1 MYYMR
6 PFTVLSGC
14 LRHFHL
20 FVCLFWRKRLY
31 CAAPSYG
38 RCGSQEETSFLCI
51 IHWLGSSVP
60 VHNCTH
66 SEDEGDVSG
75 CDGDFLLGGTPLTT
89 VNGVSQFQPE
99 WICWEP
105 CVEWVRQPPD
115 DAITDMSYFPF
126 YRYAMTFEEF
136 VPAFSSGL
144 PVTGVEWQYWLV
156 FVLMNRSIALWDWC
170 LSANWDMQ
178 MINPD
183 HSVTWRVLL
192 HLVSVVWLESPWY
205 MDI

>member
-75 CDGDFLLGGTPLTT
+75 CDGDFLLGGTPPDYGKRCLSVSAGMDMLGTRC
-89 VNGVSQFQPE
+89 GVGSSATR
-99 WICWEP
+99 W
-105 CVEWVRQPPD
+105 R
-115 DAITDMSYFPF
+115 Y
-126 YRYAMTFEEF
+126 YRYVVFPILS
-136 VPAFSSGL
+136 VCHDVWRICSGIFF
-144 PVTGVEWQYWLV
+144 LV
-156 FVLMNRSIALWDWC
+156 CR
-170 LSANWDMQ
+170 
-178 MINPD
+178 
-183 HSVTWRVLL
+183 
-192 HLVSVVWLESPWY
+192 
-205 MDI
+205 

>member
-1 MYYMR
+1 MLMYYMR

-105 CVEWVRQPPD
+105 GGVGSSATRWR
-115 DAITDMSYFPF
+115 Y
-126 YRYAMTFEEF
+126 YRYVVFPILS
-136 VPAFSSGL
+136 VCHDVWRICSGIFF
-144 PVTGVEWQYWLV
+144 LV
-156 FVLMNRSIALWDWC
+156 CR
-170 LSANWDMQ
+170 
-178 MINPD
+178 
-183 HSVTWRVLL
+183 
-192 HLVSVVWLESPWY
+192 
-205 MDI
+205 